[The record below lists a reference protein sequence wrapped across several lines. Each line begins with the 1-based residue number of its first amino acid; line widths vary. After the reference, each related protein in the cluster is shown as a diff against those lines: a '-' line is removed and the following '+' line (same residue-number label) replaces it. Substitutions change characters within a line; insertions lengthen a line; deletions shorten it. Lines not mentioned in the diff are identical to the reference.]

1 MPVADLAKKYRID
14 NPKTFRL
21 TAYDPSDTGGLDLDK
36 DAAAQI
42 VADNAKQLRDLQE
55 KLFAQDQWA
64 ILIILQGMD
73 AAGKDGVIEH
83 VMSGINPQGFQI
95 HSFKAPNDKELSH
108 TFLWRAMRELP
119 ERGYIGIHNRSHYE
133 ECLVVRV
140 HPEYLKKQKIPS
152 RLVTRNIW
160 KERYDDICA
169 FERHLARNGTV
180 VLKFHLRISRD
191 EQRRRFLERIDEPG
205 KRWKFNMGDV
215 AERGLWD
222 KYMAAYQDTIQHT
235 TTPEAPWFVVPSDKK
250 WFARLVV
257 STVLLETMKG
267 LNLQFPAVEGDALA
281 ELKKVRTL
289 LAAETSTKGGRS
301 NGKPGKT
308 NNASKAGVKA

>member
-1 MPVADLAKKYRID
+1 MSVPSPEEVRQALIVPPGKKFLLADRAADAKPFFDEKEDAEASCNADAVAIDTLQDL
-14 NPKTFRL
+14 
-21 TAYDPSDTGGLDLDK
+21 
-36 DAAAQI
+36 
-42 VADNAKQLRDLQE
+42 
-55 KLFAQDQWA
+55 LFAEGA
-64 ILIILQGMD
+64 RALLVVLQGVD
-73 AAGKDGVIEH
+73 TSGKTGTINAVFGATGPLGVQ
-83 VMSGINPQGFQI
+83 V
-95 HSFKAPNDKELSH
+95 KAFGKPTKEELDRDY
-108 TFLWRAMRELP
+108 LWRVHAAIP
-119 ERGYIGIHNRSHYE
+119 PKGWIGIFDRSHYE
-133 ECLVVRV
+133 DVLVGRV
-140 HPEYLKKQKIPS
+140 LKLAPPDAIE
-152 RLVTRNIW
+152 R
-160 KERYDDICA
+160 RYDQINA
-169 FERHLARNGTV
+169 FEKHLVDNNIV
-180 VLKFHLRISRD
+180 VLKFFLHISHEEQAKRLRDRLHD
-191 EQRRRFLERIDEPG
+191 PLR
-205 KRWKFNMGDV
+205 RWKFNPGDL
-215 AERGLWD
+215 ETRGLWD